1 MVPQTGLRPSA
12 PLRLRGGV
20 MGESG
25 RRVLEDSVLE
35 LPLGSCS
42 VPLEGTTGEEE
53 KLEEGDLHL
62 RLQVKYDSLYY
73 MRIS

>member
-1 MVPQTGLRPSA
+1 
-12 PLRLRGGV
+12 

-53 KLEEGDLHL
+53 TQNTKQAPGSELSAQNMKQGSNSQTV
-62 RLQVKYDSLYY
+62 RS
-73 MRIS
+73 

>member
-1 MVPQTGLRPSA
+1 
-12 PLRLRGGV
+12 

-53 KLEEGDLHL
+53 KLDARGTSTA
-62 RLQVKYDSLYY
+62 KGISGNSTS
-73 MRIS
+73 MRSFGLD